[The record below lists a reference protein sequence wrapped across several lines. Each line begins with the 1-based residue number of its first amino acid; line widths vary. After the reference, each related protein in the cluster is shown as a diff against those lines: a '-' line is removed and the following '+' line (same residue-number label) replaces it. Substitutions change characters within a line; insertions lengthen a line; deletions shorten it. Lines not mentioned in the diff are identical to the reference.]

1 MEKSL
6 DILWEKVQAMQ
17 KAIDLSAELAEKKL
31 TLQAAE
37 YERRLDAL
45 NGEGNR
51 IKDILKESIPR
62 EVFDRTMA
70 SNEQKNDTRA
80 KELAAK
86 IEILTAWQ
94 TAQQGS
100 DSNKDKLSRW
110 IPWIIA
116 VIAIIASRFKL

>member
-17 KAIDLSAELAEKKL
+17 RDIDKSAELISEKLK
-31 TLQAAE
+31 LQAAE
-37 YERRLDAL
+37 YERRLDGL

-62 EVFDRTMA
+62 EVFDRTMS
-70 SNEQKNDTRA
+70 SNEQKNDARS

-86 IEILTAWQ
+86 IEVLTAWQ
-94 TAQQGS
+94 TSQQGS
-100 DSNKDKLSRW
+100 DSSKDKLSRW
-110 IPWIIA
+110 IPWVIA